1 MPSDERIEQALSA
14 FEPPRVAFRSAIATT
29 IGELDAMLAAG
40 TAGEGQAAERIASEL
55 GRFASGHI
63 DAQRFAALVA
73 EEPRLDPVAAEAV
86 GRARRVLVEIEA
98 REPQSY
104 CVRVASGDDLAAKVA
119 AAWADFG
126 RVFGTARLVE
136 AARKGQYRLPNHEP
150 LMSSFPF
157 SQWSR
162 AERALTPPLIVDVD
176 GEALQVDG
184 VAKFLDGGA
193 KLVLLVRG
201 DSPPAPL
208 ARLVSPS
215 VFIAQTSDI
224 DVLDRVREVPG
235 PAIVALVNESAA
247 RFVHD
252 PTNGSKLSARMS
264 VDFVPDDDPRV
275 ARGPISAFRQAE
287 DLGHLRTLIAMAAGE
302 TIAPAAAVGGT
313 NGDEAPAEPADRL
326 AAWLLQQADMPTEE
340 TPS

>member
-14 FEPPRVAFRSAIATT
+14 FEPPRVAFQSAIATT

-40 TAGEGQAAERIASEL
+40 SAGEGEASERAASEL
-55 GRFASGHI
+55 GRFAAGHI
-63 DAQRFAALVA
+63 DAERFAALVA

-86 GRARRVLVEIEA
+86 GRARGVLTEIESRA
-98 REPQSY
+98 PADY
-104 CVRVASGDDLAAKVA
+104 CIRVTSGQDLVAKVA

-157 SQWSR
+157 PRWSR
-162 AERALTPPLIVDVD
+162 AERALTPPLIVDID
-176 GEALQVDG
+176 GDALQVDG
-184 VAKFLDGGA
+184 LAKFLDGAA
-193 KLVLLVRG
+193 KIVLMVRG

-215 VFIAQTSDI
+215 VFIAQTGDI
-224 DVLDRVREVPG
+224 DALDRVRGAPG
-235 PAIVALVNESAA
+235 PAIVALVNDSAA

-252 PTNGSKLSARMS
+252 PTNGPTLSDRLS
-264 VDFVPDDDPRV
+264 IDYVPEDDPRA
-275 ARGPISAFRQAE
+275 ARGPVSAFRQAE
-287 DLGHLRTLIAMAAGE
+287 DLGHLRALIATAEPGAV
-302 TIAPAAAVGGT
+302 APAAAVGGT

-326 AAWLLQQADMPTEE
+326 AAWLLQQADIPTEG
-340 TPS
+340 PP